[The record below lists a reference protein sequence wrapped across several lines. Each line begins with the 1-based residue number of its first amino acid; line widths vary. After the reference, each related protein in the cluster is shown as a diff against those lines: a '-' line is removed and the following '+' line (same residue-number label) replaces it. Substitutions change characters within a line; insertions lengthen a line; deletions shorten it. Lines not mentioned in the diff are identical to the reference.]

1 MESFF
6 FYFFLFIYFFLFF
19 QFYFIFKLYI
29 IVLVEALNTLLI
41 FPSSKKKPHTT

>member
-1 MESFF
+1 MES
-6 FYFFLFIYFFLFF
+6 FLFIYLFIFLFF